1 MEKKLNV
8 TKDIQAKVYEL
19 YSQGLEQKEIAKM
32 LNLQPKVVSHYFILF
47 TATFTDRFTVRLG
60 QIKAIEKRLFEE
72 LESNPNSGLCK
83 SLQNTYA
90 NYLLVK

>member
-32 LNLQPKVVSHYFILF
+32 LELPAKVVSHYFILF
-47 TATFTDRFTVRLG
+47 TATFTDRLTVRLG

-72 LESNPNSGLCK
+72 LESNPNGCLCK
-83 SLQNTYA
+83 SLQVTYA